1 MCCGTASLSATKPK
15 RKRSRVKQLSIEFS
29 RGYRCRDRS
38 GERKYVIPSEAK
50 RSRGTPWH
58 CLAPPMTHQNYFVYM
73 LTNADRHTVFYIGI
87 TNNLER
93 RAGEHSLGWGSAF
106 ARKYHANKLVYFEAY
121 ADPRSAIE
129 REKQLK
135 TWSRAK
141 KY

>member
-1 MCCGTASLSATKPK
+1 
-15 RKRSRVKQLSIEFS
+15 VIES
-29 RGYRCRDRS
+29 SEG
-38 GERKYVIPSEAK
+38 KYAAVIPSEAK

-58 CLAPPMTHQNYFVYM
+58 YCSAMTHQNYFVYM
-73 LTNADRHTVFYIGI
+73 LTNADRQTVLYIGI

-106 ARKYHANKLVYFEAY
+106 ARKYTAHKLVYFEAY

-135 TWSRAK
+135 KWSRPKKEALIAK
-141 KY
+141 RNPEWRDLLGEMYATKPVGGGR